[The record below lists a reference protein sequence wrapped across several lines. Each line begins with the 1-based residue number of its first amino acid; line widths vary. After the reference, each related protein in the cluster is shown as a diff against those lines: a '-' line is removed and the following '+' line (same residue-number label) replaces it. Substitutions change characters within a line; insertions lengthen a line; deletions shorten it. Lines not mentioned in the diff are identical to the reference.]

1 MDKRIVLPGER
12 IAEGRLN
19 VPNTFVEGGQTYAA
33 VIGMMDEE
41 GRYLALENR
50 YRPGVGDSVVGIVTD
65 VRHVG
70 YEVDIGTPQSGF
82 IPTRNIRINLQLGDF
97 VLSRIKT
104 VNEVGDVD
112 LGEVRRLPAGKII
125 EFPSAKVP
133 RLIGRKSSMLMLL
146 RDYAGGDIMVGNNG
160 YVWISDK
167 SDIPLLLKVIKLI
180 EKKAHKSGLTDE
192 VAALLKAEKGELP
205 AGRRSSEE
213 GYTGEEQPREEGA
226 PGQEEGQ
233 GPYQERQN
241 EEPQENI
248 YRDEETKEEGV

>member
-1 MDKRIVLPGER
+1 MDKRIILPGER

-33 VIGMMDEE
+33 VVGMVDEE

-50 YRPGVGDSVVGIVTD
+50 YRPGIGDSVVGIVTD

-180 EKKAHKSGLTDE
+180 DKKAHKSGLTDE

-205 AGRRSSEE
+205 AGRRSTEE
-213 GYTGEEQPREEGA
+213 SYSGEEQPGEA
-226 PGQEEGQ
+226 EGQ
-233 GPYQERQN
+233 GPQQARQN

-248 YRDEETKEEGV
+248 YSDEETKEEGV